1 MRKETNNE
9 RRQKK
14 CISFN
19 LMTWDLIILWCHRHP
34 AFPRNTSSYICE
46 SFSLIIYITCL
57 ILVVVALN
65 DVLIIL
71 CLREIFVLWINQWV
85 SSLRVAVP
93 FPSPPPQVK
102 RRRGF
107 RFTLEG
113 EGTATRR
120 LVGTKLRDRICL
132 LFVTLKRE
140 TSHIITT
147 VENLFFLNF
156 KLQFFSS

>member
-1 MRKETNNE
+1 
-9 RRQKK
+9 
-14 CISFN
+14 
-19 LMTWDLIILWCHRHP
+19 MTWDFIILWCHRHP

-65 DVLIIL
+65 DVLIIP

-85 SSLRVAVP
+85 PSLRVAVP
-93 FPSPPPQVK
+93 PPPTPQVK

-120 LVGTKLRDRICL
+120 LVSTKPRDRICL

-147 VENLFFLNF
+147 VENLFFLKFQVTIFLFLIRITN
-156 KLQFFSS
+156 

>member
-1 MRKETNNE
+1 
-9 RRQKK
+9 
-14 CISFN
+14 
-19 LMTWDLIILWCHRHP
+19 MTWDLIILWCHRHP

-93 FPSPPPQVK
+93 FLPPHPQVK
-102 RRRGF
+102 QRRGF

-132 LFVTLKRE
+132 FSYHAQKRD
-140 TSHIITT
+140 ITH
-147 VENLFFLNF
+147 NYYCRKSLFFKFQVTIFLFLIRITN
-156 KLQFFSS
+156 